1 MGRPMGGLLA
11 RLALA
16 VVPALIALVCV
27 IVASGYLISAL
38 YLYLLALPEPP
49 ALAALF
55 VALALLFL
63 AVLVIVA
70 ARIVGAIW
78 RWRASRGIADGGE
91 SGLGAI
97 ASRLGARAAHE
108 AQSAAEA
115 HPYYTFCAAFL
126 AGLTLGGSPHMRN
139 FVEMALR
146 ASERRSG
153 RHS

>member
-1 MGRPMGGLLA
+1 MGGLLS

-38 YLYLLALPEPP
+38 YLYLLELPEPP

-55 VALALLFL
+55 VGLALLLL

-78 RWRASRGIADGGE
+78 QWRSGRAPAGRTASKLGE
-91 SGLGAI
+91 
-97 ASRLGARAAHE
+97 RAARE
-108 AQSAAEA
+108 TAAAAQA
-115 HPYYTFCAAFL
+115 HPYYTFAAAFL
-126 AGLTLGGSPHMRN
+126 AGLTLGGSPGLRN

-146 ASERRSG
+146 ASERSDRATG
-153 RHS
+153 R